1 MGRTDMPRF
10 AQGPELLLPVKGGF
24 ILFTILAGL
33 TLNLL
38 PLPELLVL
46 LRPDFLLLVLLYWIV
61 YHPMRVNIGAAWL
74 MGLVVDVAY
83 GNLLGQYALA
93 YALTAFVCLALRR
106 RVLMFP
112 LWQQTFHI
120 LPLLLLAQTIVLLIK
135 LSSGAPWPGPILYLS
150 SAFGAV
156 LWLWL
161 PPLLQIPQRKQ
172 PNPDPQ

>member
-1 MGRTDMPRF
+1 MPRF
-10 AQGPELLLPVKGGF
+10 AQAPELLLPVKGGF

-93 YALTAFVCLALRR
+93 YALTAFICLGLRR

-112 LWQQTFHI
+112 LWQQTLHI
-120 LPLLLLAQTIVLLIK
+120 LPLLLLTQTIVLLIK
-135 LSSGAPWPGPILYLS
+135 LSSGASWAGPTFYLS

-172 PNPDPQ
+172 PNSDPQ

>member
-1 MGRTDMPRF
+1 MPRF
-10 AQGPELLLPVKGGF
+10 AQGPELLQPVKGGF

-46 LRPDFLLLVLLYWIV
+46 ARPDFLLLVLLYWIV

-135 LSSGAPWPGPILYLS
+135 LSSGAPWPGPLLYLS

>member
-1 MGRTDMPRF
+1 MVRIGS
-10 AQGPELLLPVKGGF
+10 PEILQPVKGGVIF
-24 ILFTILAGL
+24 LSILAGL

-38 PLPELLVL
+38 PLSDLIVL
-46 LRPDFLLLVLLYWIV
+46 LRPDFLLLVLLYWII
-61 YHPMRVNIGAAWL
+61 YHPMRVNIGTAWL

-93 YALTAFVCLALRR
+93 YALTAFFSLGLRR

-112 LWQQTFHI
+112 LWQQALHI
-120 LPLLLLAQTIVLLIK
+120 LPLLMLMQTIVLLIK
-135 LSSGAPWPGPILYLS
+135 LSGGAPWPGPALYLS
-150 SAFGAV
+150 SVFGAV

-172 PNPDPQ
+172 PSSDPQ

>member
-1 MGRTDMPRF
+1 MPRF

-172 PNPDPQ
+172 PNSDPQ

>member
-1 MGRTDMPRF
+1 MTRF
-10 AQGPELLLPVKGGF
+10 AQAPELLQPVKGGF
-24 ILFTILAGL
+24 IFFSILAGL

-38 PLPELLVL
+38 PLSDLIILI
-46 LRPDFLLLVLLYWIV
+46 RPDFLLLVLLYWII
-61 YHPMRVNIGAAWL
+61 YHPMRVSIGTAWL

-112 LWQQTFHI
+112 LWQQALHI
-120 LPLLLLAQTIVLLIK
+120 LPLLMLMQTIVLLIK
-135 LSSGAPWPGPILYLS
+135 LSGGASWPGPAPYLS
-150 SAFGAV
+150 SIFGAV

-172 PNPDPQ
+172 PNSDPQ